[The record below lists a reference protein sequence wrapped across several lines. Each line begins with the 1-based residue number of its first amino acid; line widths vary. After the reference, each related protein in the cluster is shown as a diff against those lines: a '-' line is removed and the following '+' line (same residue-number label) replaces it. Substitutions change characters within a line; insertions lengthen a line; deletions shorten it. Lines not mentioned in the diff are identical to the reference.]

1 MLALSLALL
10 FHTLLL
16 SGIPEPFEDRLAAH
30 RQSLRFELV
39 TAGANPSSPASGQK
53 AVPDQKPDPIPR
65 FQVPLNPN
73 PAPQPEMITTHQPTI
88 RTAPRPQPD
97 NPPAQQAAPAES
109 AARPAAAAPD
119 SQQPGRQEVAPRDDR
134 VTRITQSPIE
144 TDPYVIKLAS
154 HLAIQ
159 LEGLRVPAISRLS
172 GPVAM
177 EVELQLLG
185 NGALTRARVLKS
197 TGVDSI
203 DKAAYRAALAASPYP
218 EPPEG
223 ASGQNRY
230 DVELLFTPERL

>member
-1 MLALSLALL
+1 
-10 FHTLLL
+10 
-16 SGIPEPFEDRLAAH
+16 
-30 RQSLRFELV
+30 
-39 TAGANPSSPASGQK
+39 
-53 AVPDQKPDPIPR
+53 
-65 FQVPLNPN
+65 
-73 PAPQPEMITTHQPTI
+73 MITTHQPTI

-119 SQQPGRQEVAPRDDR
+119 SQQPGRQEVAPRDR

-185 NGALTRARVLKS
+185 
-197 TGVDSI
+197 TGH
-203 DKAAYRAALAASPYP
+203 
-218 EPPEG
+218 
-223 ASGQNRY
+223 
-230 DVELLFTPERL
+230 